1 MLIDKARFL
10 ITSSFLK
17 NGHLPN
23 ARRVWTSR
31 SLYLYIYNIHTCYFS
46 SNKKKKKKRERVRV
60 INVET
65 EIERAG
71 MMVCRTKD
79 DINIHI

>member
-1 MLIDKARFL
+1 MRDEFGHPVHCIYTYIIYIPVIFL
-10 ITSSFLK
+10 RT
-17 NGHLPN
+17 
-23 ARRVWTSR
+23 
-31 SLYLYIYNIHTCYFS
+31 
-46 SNKKKKKKRERVRV
+46 KKKKKKRERVRV